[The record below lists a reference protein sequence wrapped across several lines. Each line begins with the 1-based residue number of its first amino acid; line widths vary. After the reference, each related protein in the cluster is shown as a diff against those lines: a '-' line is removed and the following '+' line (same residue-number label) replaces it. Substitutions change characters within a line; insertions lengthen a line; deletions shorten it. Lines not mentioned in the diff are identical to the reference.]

1 MHIAYR
7 NSDLPERSLGTE
19 TVQFNGKYGCI
30 KYYQEGKGFK
40 LQKGAMF
47 GYTCML

>member
-7 NSDLPERSLGTE
+7 NSDLPERSLVTE